1 MLPRPSVFGQ
11 QLCGRGRVSV
21 DSVEPAICPQVKYSD
36 VLCCV
41 VLCCVV
47 LCRVPLC
54 GVVLIC
60 FILICFDRLHFT
72 FLYFTFSFYSTF
84 I

>member
-47 LCRVPLC
+47 LCC
-54 GVVLIC
+54 VVSCSVVWCCLNL
-60 FILICFDRLHFT
+60 FYFDLF
-72 FLYFTFSFYSTF
+72 
-84 I
+84 

>member
-47 LCRVPLC
+47 LCC
-54 GVVLIC
+54 VVLC
-60 FILICFDRLHFT
+60 CVVFRCVVL
-72 FLYFTFSFYSTF
+72 S
-84 I
+84 